1 MRKNQRTSYTRRR
14 KNRYV
19 EAKRDEHYRR
29 KRRDV
34 GIDIS
39 KRNTE
44 KEINDFDAILIDIVW
59 LSKGDIFE
67 QRQPNDFITID
78 SENGLVIHEEK
89 TSRFL

>member
-1 MRKNQRTSYTRRR
+1 MRKNQRSSYTRNR

-19 EAKRDEHYRR
+19 VAKRDEHYRH
-29 KRRDV
+29 RRRGV
-34 GIDIS
+34 DIS